1 MMTRVMGASCV
12 RRVGSLGRFEM
23 GDERIQGLDLKDNER
38 RKRVVTVGRELRSRG
53 GCDVELLLSLM
64 LLL

>member
-23 GDERIQGLDLKDNER
+23 GDERIPGLDLKVNEEGR
-38 RKRVVTVGRELRSRG
+38 GWLRLEENYGAGVVVMSSCCCR
-53 GCDVELLLSLM
+53 
-64 LLL
+64 